1 MSVRRI
7 DPKASGVHFLLE
19 QCGSG
24 YLVTKGVAFGGYL
37 GEDRHAFTELLEA
50 VGFIRREMM
59 DAEKAMPA
67 PAATEIVAARD
78 AGGQDG

>member
-1 MSVRRI
+1 M
-7 DPKASGVHFLLE
+7 
-19 QCGSG
+19 
-24 YLVTKGVAFGGYL
+24 AFGGYL
-37 GEDRHAFTELLEA
+37 GEDRYAFTELLEA
-50 VGFIRREMM
+50 VSFIQREMM